1 MENWKSYSK
10 MCISN
15 KYTVDKVVY
24 TTNKELQIKLKDTS
38 INIEKEPDIVLLFK
52 NVYAHKYS
60 DEHGMLETFSNI
72 EIEEI
77 QKNSIMIKEKK
88 VKTKRYNH
96 FMINDKVDTIIE
108 VLTKEEPS
116 LNGKKITGPIT
127 Y

>member
-1 MENWKSYSK
+1 M
-10 MCISN
+10 
-15 KYTVDKVVY
+15 
-24 TTNKELQIKLKDTS
+24 
-38 INIEKEPDIVLLFK
+38 LFK